1 MELKKKKKEK
11 ILKVNGRNEN
21 PLYLKI
27 KCKCDKSNIEK
38 SYPLVDCV
46 HCKCEEAD
54 SSIPTEIFTVRQPVL
69 DKNGNIKEYEERE
82 ITEIT
87 LNNCEK
93 YGSCL
98 GWKW

>member
-1 MELKKKKKEK
+1 MKLKINNK
-11 ILKVNGRNEN
+11 NEN
-21 PLYLKI
+21 PLWKKI
-27 KCKCDKSNIEK
+27 PCKCNHASIETE
-38 SYPLVDCV
+38 YPLIECV

-54 SSIPTEIFTVRQPVL
+54 ASIPTKSFTINQPVY
-69 DKNGNIKEYEERE
+69 DKNGNIKKYEERE

-98 GWKW
+98 GWKF